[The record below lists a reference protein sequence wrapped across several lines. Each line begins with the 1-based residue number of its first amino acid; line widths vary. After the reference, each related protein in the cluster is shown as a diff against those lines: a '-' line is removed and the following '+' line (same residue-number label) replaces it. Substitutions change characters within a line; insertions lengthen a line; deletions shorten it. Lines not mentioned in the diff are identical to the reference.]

1 MIKDRIAP
9 RLLLCVVAVVAAF
22 APPAFSAD
30 GEKTKPN
37 KTLQQEKSNERQ
49 AIQLPLYQRFASE
62 PGNIKQP
69 PTEETPSFQRHVS
82 PLFGRLGC
90 NGRACHGSFQGQ
102 GGFQLSLFGYDF
114 KADHD
119 ALMDAATGR
128 VDLDDKLESLV
139 LTYPIDADAH
149 GGGKRFD
156 EGGWE
161 YWVIRNWIQAGA
173 KFNGTKLQKLEHL
186 EITPKQVRFQK
197 PGDKRQL
204 RAIAHWEDGTSED
217 VTCLCRFHSN
227 DSAISQI
234 DASGLITSEGTGDT
248 HVVVSY
254 DKAVVPV
261 QTFLPLSGNSGKNF
275 PRIATSTE
283 VDKLVV
289 AKLRKLGIVPSQLC
303 TDEEFLRRATL
314 DVTGGLPS
322 ADDVKDFLAD
332 TRPDKR
338 QIKVEELLASPAY
351 TARWTTFFCDMT
363 GNNDDQLRN
372 LLPNGVRVD
381 SQWYHWIRDRIEK
394 NVPYDELVAGIVTA
408 HSRLPGESY
417 RDYCAAMSEVC
428 SDTSGEKFADRPG
441 LVYYWARRD
450 FQSTEDRAIGFA
462 HTFLGVRIQCAQ
474 CHKHPFD
481 RWSKDD
487 FDNFEKLFARV
498 QANQRSMQP
507 DAKREYTAM
516 LDELGVDKKLRNN
529 QLRGELGTFLKAGK
543 TIPFPELILTSAN
556 RNARNKNKKNRK
568 PAQPPK
574 AKLLGSD
581 WVEMND
587 ADAREY
593 LMDWLRSPEN
603 PYFTKAIVNR
613 IWAQYFSVGI
623 INPADDINLAN
634 APSNAP
640 LLDYLAAGFREN
652 NFDLKWLHREILSSD
667 TYQRSWQPNETNAA
681 DKHNFSRSLLRR
693 MPAETAIDA
702 VRMALSDD
710 AYAKRATQLDAPR
723 AHLVAGS
730 SNRKLNGRDDT
741 SYALNVFG
749 RNVRESNCDCDRSEE
764 SSLLQTVFL
773 LNDASVHK
781 QLTDSRSSWVR
792 QVAAKFDWP
801 APSASPQNKAKR
813 KQFQELLVR
822 LDEQQVA
829 FEERLAAAVAKG
841 SKRQIEAHKKSR
853 KQQLGRARTR
863 AKQLG
868 YLKEYEQWI
877 ASLQTEDHISADE
890 ITTKRISD
898 RQATWVTEN
907 AYLRTLSRLPTE
919 DELAAA
925 SQFLREDENPTDA
938 VAGLLWTL
946 VNTKEFI
953 LNH

>member
-1 MIKDRIAP
+1 MTKNCLPQKLLYCLIA
-9 RLLLCVVAVVAAF
+9 AAF
-22 APPAFSAD
+22 AFALPAVAAEGDKSRSNKNLQSEHADAASAV
-30 GEKTKPN
+30 
-37 KTLQQEKSNERQ
+37 
-49 AIQLPLYQRFASE
+49 QLPLYERFASQA
-62 PGNIKQP
+62 GNVQEQP
-69 PTEETPSFQRHVS
+69 TDETPSFQRHVS

-161 YWVIRNWIQAGA
+161 YWVIRNWIEAGA
-173 KFNGTKLQKLEHL
+173 EFNSAKLQQLDRL
-186 EITPKQVRFQK
+186 EITPKQIRFEK

-204 RAIAHWEDGTSED
+204 QAIAHWEDGTSED

-227 DSAISQI
+227 DTAISQI
-234 DASGLITSEGTGDT
+234 DEFGTITSEGSGDT

-261 QTFLPLSGNSGKNF
+261 QTFLPLSNKAGDYF
-275 PRIATSTE
+275 PQIAASTK
-283 VDKLVV
+283 VDELVV
-289 AKLRKLGIVPSQLC
+289 AKLRKLGIVPSELC

-314 DVTGGLPS
+314 DVTGGLPTPNE
-322 ADDVKDFLAD
+322 VKSFLAD

-338 QIKVEELLASPAY
+338 QLKVEELLTSPAY

-372 LLPNGVRVD
+372 FLPNGIRVD
-381 SQWYHWIRDRIEK
+381 SQWYQWIRDRVEK

-408 HSRLPGESY
+408 ESRLPGESY

-428 SDTSGEKFADRPG
+428 SDTSGEKFAERPG
-441 LVYYWARRD
+441 LVYYWARRN

-462 HTFLGVRIQCAQ
+462 YTFLGVRIQCAQ

-481 RWSKDD
+481 QWSKDD

-507 DAKREYTAM
+507 DAKREYTKM
-516 LDELGVDKKLRNN
+516 LDELDVDKSMKGNALRNA
-529 QLRGELGTFLKAGK
+529 LKPLLMDGK
-543 TIPFPELILTSAN
+543 TIPFPELVVAN
-556 RNARNKNKKNRK
+556 NAVRQNKNKKNRK
-568 PAQPPK
+568 PAQTPK

-581 WVEMND
+581 WVEMNE

-593 LMDWLRSPEN
+593 LMEWLRSPEN

-623 INPADDINLAN
+623 ITPADDINLAN

-640 LLDYLAAGFREN
+640 LLDYLVAGFREN
-652 NFDLKWLHREILSSD
+652 DFDLKWLHREILNSD
-667 TYQRSWQPNETNAA
+667 TYQRGWQPNETNAA

-693 MPAETAIDA
+693 MPAETAVDA

-710 AYAKRATQLDAPR
+710 TYAQRAMELDAPR

-781 QLTDSRSSWVR
+781 QLTDSRSSWVG
-792 QVAAKFDWP
+792 QVAKKFGWP
-801 APSASPQNKAKR
+801 APSASPQNDAKR
-813 KQFQELLVR
+813 QQFQMLLER
-822 LDEQQVA
+822 LQTQHA
-829 FEERLAAAVAKG
+829 TFEERLATFAEKG
-841 SKRQIEAHKKSR
+841 AKRQVDAMKKAR
-853 KQQLGRARTR
+853 KQQLARARNQS
-863 AKQLG
+863 KQLG
-868 YLKEYEQWI
+868 YVKEFDGWV
-877 ASLQTEDHISADE
+877 ASLETNDQSSIEEVATKQMTEQ
-890 ITTKRISD
+890 
-898 RQATWVTEN
+898 QATWVTEN
-907 AYLRTLSRLPTE
+907 AYLRTLSRLPTDDEAATATRFLLE
-919 DELAAA
+919 D
-925 SQFLREDENPTDA
+925 DNPTNA